1 MKVSYLVTLLLSAC
15 AISNAATQSLVS
27 AEADVIVNGP
37 VVVGYFPP
45 VTDEEMN
52 NPDSGAGEGIAHVRF
67 ALDDTLKCL
76 KTSGVEARVQL
87 EIVKSLKVTEG
98 TSVKRIALPTTWPEA
113 AGAYLFLPG
122 KPARAVPSQA
132 GPSSLT
138 TLVPEAAAEYFGAK
152 ACREQ

>member
-1 MKVSYLVTLLLSAC
+1 MKISFLVTLLLSAC
-15 AISNAATQSLVS
+15 VISGAQKPVS

-45 VTDEEMN
+45 VTEEEIN
-52 NPDSGAGEGIAHVRF
+52 NPGSGAGEGIAHVRF
-67 ALDDTLKCL
+67 ALEDTLKCL
-76 KTSGVEARVQL
+76 KASGIEARAQL
-87 EIVKSLKVTEG
+87 EMVKALKVTEG
-98 TSVKRIALPTTWPEA
+98 TSTKRLALPTTWPEA

-122 KPARAVPSQA
+122 KPARMVPAQA
-132 GPSSLT
+132 GPSSLI